1 MPRAAAIRSSS
12 VTVKGEAPL
21 LFTRRVSVECDIPV
35 SVDIDRSER
44 PELWIASPIL
54 SAIFAEKPYGL
65 LSIWIMLFPIWGTVK
80 AFCVQN
86 CVFILEYCV
95 FQNDMYNLSMDMNQA
110 VAKAVAAERAIA
122 GLTVRELS
130 TRADIPL
137 STLMRILG
145 AEREIKVTQLMQL
158 ATAFGVTP
166 ADLVMRAQEIR
177 ERAEAQ
183 PLPVVD
189 AVDTEDLILAAKSQE
204 G

>member
-1 MPRAAAIRSSS
+1 
-12 VTVKGEAPL
+12 
-21 LFTRRVSVECDIPV
+21 
-35 SVDIDRSER
+35 
-44 PELWIASPIL
+44 
-54 SAIFAEKPYGL
+54 
-65 LSIWIMLFPIWGTVK
+65 
-80 AFCVQN
+80 
-86 CVFILEYCV
+86 
-95 FQNDMYNLSMDMNQA
+95 MDMNQA

-158 ATAFGVTP
+158 ATAFDVTP

-189 AVDTEDLILAAKSQE
+189 EVDTEDLILAAKSQE

>member
-1 MPRAAAIRSSS
+1 MSKNR
-12 VTVKGEAPL
+12 
-21 LFTRRVSVECDIPV
+21 
-35 SVDIDRSER
+35 
-44 PELWIASPIL
+44 
-54 SAIFAEKPYGL
+54 
-65 LSIWIMLFPIWGTVK
+65 
-80 AFCVQN
+80 
-86 CVFILEYCV
+86 VFILEYCV

-110 VAKAVAAERAIA
+110 VAKAIAAERAIA

-158 ATAFGVTP
+158 ATAFGITP

-177 ERAEAQ
+177 ERAEAA

-189 AVDTEDLILAAKSQE
+189 GVDTEDLILAAKSQE